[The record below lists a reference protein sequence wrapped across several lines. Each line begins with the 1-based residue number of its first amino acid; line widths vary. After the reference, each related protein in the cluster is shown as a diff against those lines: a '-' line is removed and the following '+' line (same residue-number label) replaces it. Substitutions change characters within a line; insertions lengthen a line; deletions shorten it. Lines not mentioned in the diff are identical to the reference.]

1 MLPTETQSTQLSPK
15 DVRLLLVIRVDL
27 NYFARQTIIDTQ
39 NDGVRIRVEILRS
52 LYRNRSRIEELPQRF
67 TYAFKYRA
75 SQQI

>member
-1 MLPTETQSTQLSPK
+1 
-15 DVRLLLVIRVDL
+15 VDL